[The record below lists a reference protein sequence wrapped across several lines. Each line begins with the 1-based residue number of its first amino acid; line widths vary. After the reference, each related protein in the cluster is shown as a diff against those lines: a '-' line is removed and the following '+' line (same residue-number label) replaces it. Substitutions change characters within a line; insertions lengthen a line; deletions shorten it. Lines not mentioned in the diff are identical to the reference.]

1 MKILIG
7 VLITLCLLVCIH
19 QAHAETTT
27 INQKGMPVPSA
38 MAPSMSA
45 FSQDVCAVPIS
56 AAGNLGFISLS
67 GGTVLLDE
75 NCVKIKLAKTLN
87 DLGLKVA
94 AVSVLCQDPKVWDA
108 MEMSGSPCPM
118 GGAVGFTAK
127 KAWYEKDPEKFRK
140 LYGPNY
146 TLPTPSTT
154 NMLGT
159 VISNLIAK
167 VTSFLDLCLAVVSHL
182 KKHCNNIIVGG
193 IDQVILIVQYIKSQL
208 VALKW
213 NIELCL
219 AQLTRAVLLMKL
231 GLMNVLHKIG
241 QVGQQLLITVRQ
253 ILQRVL
259 NLLKRGR

>member
-1 MKILIG
+1 MKYIIW
-7 VLITLCLLVCIH
+7 VLVVACLLVCVH
-19 QAHAETTT
+19 SHTAFAETTT

-118 GGAVGFTAK
+118 GGAVGYTAK

-154 NMLGT
+154 
-159 VISNLIAK
+159 K
-167 VTSFLDLCLAVVSHL
+167 
-182 KKHCNNIIVGG
+182 
-193 IDQVILIVQYIKSQL
+193 
-208 VALKW
+208 
-213 NIELCL
+213 E
-219 AQLTRAVLLMKL
+219 
-231 GLMNVLHKIG
+231 
-241 QVGQQLLITVRQ
+241 
-253 ILQRVL
+253 
-259 NLLKRGR
+259 